1 MDMLQFLLPLHLFLP
16 SFLLMTFSF
25 ESFERKKKNSQ
36 LREVYNKRLE
46 RGFIEDRKAKLTL
59 VAIIRR
65 KEK

>member
-1 MDMLQFLLPLHLFLP
+1 MDILQFLLPLHLFLS

-25 ESFERKKKNSQ
+25 EFFERTGKNPQ
-36 LREVYNKRLE
+36 LKEVHNKPSERE
-46 RGFIEDRKAKLTL
+46 FIEDRKAKLTL